1 MKRFEF
7 PLEVLLEKR
16 KREEEAVK
24 LELAG
29 KNKEITAA
37 QNELLDIEKELRGL
51 QEEEKRK
58 RKQVK
63 DVLPLKM
70 SVSYR
75 NKLKLDILKKGEDIH
90 TLQMQRGDIRKRLVK
105 ATQKKRALELLRE
118 TRYQEWLKENKRLE
132 QVFLDDVS
140 QQGFIRKKGSARKR
154 KIGAV

>member
-7 PLEVLLEKR
+7 PLEALLEKR

-24 LELAG
+24 LELAD

-37 QNELLDIEKELRGL
+37 QNDILDLERKLKNL
-51 QEEEKRK
+51 QEEQKKR
-58 RKQVK
+58 RENIK

-75 NKLKLDILKKGEDIH
+75 NKLKLDMLKKGEDIH
-90 TLQMQRGDIRKRLVK
+90 TLQMERGDIRKKLVK

-118 TRYQEWLKENKRLE
+118 NRYQEWLKENKRLE

-140 QQGFIRKKGSARKR
+140 QQGFIRKKRSAK
-154 KIGAV
+154 KKKPSAV

>member
-7 PLEVLLEKR
+7 PLEALLEKR

-118 TRYQEWLKENKRLE
+118 ARYQEWLKENKRLE

-140 QQGFIRKKGSARKR
+140 QQGFIRKKGAARKR